1 MRTTLPAVLL
11 VFVWQSV
18 CFSADKWADE
28 FTDFSL
34 ERWTPQ
40 TSGLQLVNAPPPDGV
55 AAKDG
60 VLTILEPLRGARLT
74 SRDRFL
80 YGTLEARV
88 RISPKG
94 LQYVG
99 FMSRSPWAANTA
111 MCMTMPEGNGW
122 EMILSRDRKG
132 GHAGFG
138 KRLEE
143 NKWAVLKVDWRPD
156 RVTLDVD
163 GKRIGEVTDQSKI
176 PSTPIPLILDTY
188 AKNRLEL
195 DYLRITDT
203 TVVKAAGSKLPPA
216 PRGSSARF
224 VSNDWAVSIHNETG
238 IATRLTQKFPAR
250 QRWTPEGSA
259 AVDVY
264 IRDFDSSKPVRFRES
279 NKVQPFRAYEEARKS
294 PSSMML
300 PVETVW
306 QKEVVAELIYQIIDD
321 DLVVTADFK
330 ALDSFDRPVEIG
342 LGIPFSPEQWERI
355 AMPRLPWL
363 QLSPKQSGGVRLPF
377 LADPNDA
384 TVTSDTGSW
393 VHYPFGILQSDSS
406 SVFWG
411 SMDLGKRVV
420 LAPGNH
426 GCGPAVTL
434 APKTWVKG
442 EMKRLSLRL
451 RAFPRCTT
459 EVLRWYLSHC
469 VSSDPLTR
477 DLFPV
482 RDRRPRTL
490 SGGGGVGM
498 PDIRISRVSDKADP
512 VYFDRVTDM
521 LNRYHMR
528 SLWFGSFHNIK
539 GTYPTSGEWICPTG
553 LKVSATGF
561 KTEIARLKGLG
572 LRPCLYTFQFIV
584 PELNESDAV
593 PSKDWVLHDILGDRS
608 QFDSYKAGE
617 KRFGAEWF
625 TKELAA
631 KVGSDVI
638 TWANVDFGR
647 KEVRD
652 FYFESLTQAIDY
664 YEPSG
669 ICFDYGWGVLASNAT
684 YSPANP
690 ATSQPHA
697 RLRLQADIAKWMRK
711 NHPDKLILINDNPG
725 TPSQL
730 FATCQ
735 LVENSDVMSD
745 LDLAAGR
752 ALGSAMSSMDYF
764 ADHDESRWA
773 RHAMSNLSRGCSIGM
788 PFWIPMNGPDDYVN
802 SWQTFYDFSAKTTAV
817 PIVPDGQAIVSNY
830 ARSISGTVWAS
841 MKTLLAAAFDQRK
854 SGDERV
860 TTLTIKLPQGHK
872 ANQSWRIIRLSTKVQ
887 PINKHGWQTMD
898 GKYSQLV
905 LSGPLRPGEL
915 VLMGP
920 ASP

>member
-1 MRTTLPAVLL
+1 MRVILTAALF
-11 VFVWQSV
+11 VFAWQSA
-18 CFSADKWADE
+18 CLSADKWADE

-40 TSGLQLVNAPPPDGV
+40 TSGLQLVNASLPDGV
-55 AAKDG
+55 SAKDG

-111 MCMTMPEGNGW
+111 MCMTMAEGNGW

-138 KRLEE
+138 KLLKE
-143 NKWAVLKVDWRPD
+143 NAWAVLKIDWQPD
-156 RVTLDVD
+156 RLTLDID
-163 GKRIGEVTDQSKI
+163 GKRIGEITDRSKI
-176 PSTPIPLILDTY
+176 PSTPIPLILDAY

-195 DYLRITDT
+195 DYLRITGT
-203 TVVKAAGSKLPPA
+203 TVVKAEGSKLPPA
-216 PRGSSARF
+216 PRGPSAKF
-224 VSNDWAVSIHNETG
+224 VSDHWAVSIHNETG
-238 IATRLTQKFPAR
+238 IATRLTQKFPSR
-250 QRWTPEGSA
+250 QSWTPEGSA

-264 IRDFDSSKPVRFRES
+264 IRDFDLGTPIRFRES
-279 NKVQPFRAYEEARKS
+279 SKVKPFRPYGEARKS
-294 PSSMML
+294 PSAMML
-300 PVETVW
+300 PVEAAW
-306 QKEVVAELIYQIIDD
+306 QKMIVAELIYDIVDD
-321 DLVVTADFK
+321 DLVVTADFQ
-330 ALDSFDRPVEIG
+330 ALENLDRPVEIG

-355 AMPRLPWL
+355 AIPRLPWL

-393 VHYPFGILQSDSS
+393 VHYPFGILQSKTS

-434 APKTWVKG
+434 APKTWAKG

-482 RDRRPRTL
+482 RDWTPRTL
-490 SGGGGVGM
+490 PGGGGVGM

-512 VYFDRVTDM
+512 AYFDRVTSM

-528 SLWFGSFHNIK
+528 SLWFGSFHHIK
-539 GTYPTSGEWICPTG
+539 GTYPNSGEWICATG
-553 LKVSATGF
+553 LKVSAKGF
-561 KTEIARLKGLG
+561 KAEIARLKKLG
-572 LRPCLYTFQFIV
+572 LRPCLYTLQFIV
-584 PELNESDAV
+584 PELNESDAI
-593 PSKDWVLHDILGDRS
+593 PSKDWVLHDILGDLYH
-608 QFDSYKAGE
+608 FDSFKAGE
-617 KRFGAEWF
+617 NRYGAEWF
-625 TKELAA
+625 TKELAE
-631 KVGSDVI
+631 KVGSDVL

-652 FYFESLTQAIDY
+652 FYFKSLTQAIDY
-664 YEPSG
+664 YDPSG

-684 YSPANP
+684 YSPADP

-697 RLRLQADIAKWMRK
+697 RLRLQADIANWMRK
-711 NHPDKLILINDNPG
+711 HHPEKLILINDNPG

-817 PIVPDGQAIVSNY
+817 PIVPNRQVLVSDHGQ
-830 ARSISGTVWAS
+830 SISGTVWAS
-841 MKTLLAAAFDQRK
+841 EKTLLAAAFDRRK
-854 SGDERV
+854 SGDERA
-860 TTLTIKLPQGHK
+860 TKLTIRLPNPDFAKQ
-872 ANQSWRIIRLSTKVQ
+872 WRVIRLSSKAQ
-887 PINKHGWQTMD
+887 PINRHGWKTQD
-898 GKYSQLV
+898 SRASQLV

-915 VLMGP
+915 ILIEQAGP
-920 ASP
+920 